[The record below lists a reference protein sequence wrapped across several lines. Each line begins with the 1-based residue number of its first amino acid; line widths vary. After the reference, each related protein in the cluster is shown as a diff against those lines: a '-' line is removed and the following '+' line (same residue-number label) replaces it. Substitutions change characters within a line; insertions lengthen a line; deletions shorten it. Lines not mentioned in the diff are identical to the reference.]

1 MKGEDFT
8 ASVGKLAASN
18 ESMAASYQSMNRII
32 KSRAEVN
39 RRLVERRT
47 TEMSESY
54 GPITEM
60 MRLEKLHSRG
70 DLIHPASLDL
80 NKANWKVSSSEDLV
94 QNNFLK
100 FSQRTAEGA
109 SRSKLQQVS
118 TP

>member
-1 MKGEDFT
+1 
-8 ASVGKLAASN
+8 
-18 ESMAASYQSMNRII
+18 
-32 KSRAEVN
+32 
-39 RRLVERRT
+39 
-47 TEMSESY
+47 MSESY
-54 GPITEM
+54 GPITEY

-118 TP
+118 TPQEYKKEVEQKNSARNLPH